1 MEPNVSSA
9 RRAAHRVGGR
19 VRGAGEGGA
28 AARARGGAV
37 RGVAASD
44 AERGGPG
51 HRAAGAVGAVRG
63 EVPRVGD
70 DQGAGRAG
78 REGRR
83 RQHDRDDDR
92 DADGR
97 QDGLRDRV
105 RAGARRRRSGRQQRL
120 PGGGRRADAVA
131 AAFRRPSSRTRASTR
146 ASWSASTRSPCASGT
161 FRAKHYRDR
170 TTYGEQ
176 VDFWIDDSVGPIGLI
191 RLEAEQ
197 KQHPTIR
204 AGFKFELVATGNDA
218 VAADRQAG
226 PALRRRLAEEAWA
239 AVDAAIARRPAASG
253 QGDPM
258 TYVGRH
264 GRILAPPTSIVAVG
278 GRRLARDIRCSV
290 PASRLL

>member
-1 MEPNVSSA
+1 MAPNVSSG
-9 RRAAHRVGGR
+9 RRAGHRVGGR

-51 HRAAGAVGAVRG
+51 HGAAGAVGAVRG
-63 EVPRVGD
+63 DVPRIGD

-105 RAGARRRRSGRQQRL
+105 RCSARRRRSGRQQRL
-120 PGGGRRADAVA
+120 PGRRTTSRWRRRP
-131 AAFRRPSSRTRASTR
+131 FRRPSSRTRASTR
-146 ASWSASTRSPCASGT
+146 ASWSASTRSRVRVGT

-170 TTYGEQ
+170 TAYGEQ

-191 RLEAEQ
+191 ELEAEQ

-218 VAADRQAG
+218 VLQIAR
-226 PALRRRLAEEAWA
+226 PARPF
-239 AVDAAIARRPAASG
+239 DAALLKKRGLPWTRQIARRPAASG
-253 QGDPM
+253 EGDPM

-264 GRILAPPTSIVAVG
+264 GANFS
-278 GRRLARDIRCSV
+278 RRLHRSSLGRA
-290 PASRLL
+290 